1 MHQRLIDKLISSLEF
16 IYSNQC
22 IYPAEK
28 TRSIDII
35 FFLFFLSGFL
45 VIIQEQCRE
54 LWSCIKILWRI
65 EAVSYF
71 YKKKISIRCNNKNGK
86 IINYVFLHIR

>member
-35 FFLFFLSGFL
+35 FFFIFSFRFSCYYSRTMSGIMELYKDIMENKSRKLFL
-45 VIIQEQCRE
+45 
-54 LWSCIKILWRI
+54 
-65 EAVSYF
+65 
-71 YKKKISIRCNNKNGK
+71 
-86 IINYVFLHIR
+86 